1 MIKVDL
7 NSQSAYL
14 LGCKAHFPPMWR
26 YSQAALG
33 GTQCVCVEDT
43 LMCRRFFL
51 SSALSLSPMA
61 RLASFKMQW
70 AASANALAKGAGS
83 ECGACEA
90 FDFDDWMQPSISPSL
105 SS

>member
-1 MIKVDL
+1 
-7 NSQSAYL
+7 
-14 LGCKAHFPPMWR
+14 
-26 YSQAALG
+26 
-33 GTQCVCVEDT
+33 
-43 LMCRRFFL
+43 MCRRFFL

-90 FDFDDWMQPSISPSL
+90 FDFDD
-105 SS
+105 